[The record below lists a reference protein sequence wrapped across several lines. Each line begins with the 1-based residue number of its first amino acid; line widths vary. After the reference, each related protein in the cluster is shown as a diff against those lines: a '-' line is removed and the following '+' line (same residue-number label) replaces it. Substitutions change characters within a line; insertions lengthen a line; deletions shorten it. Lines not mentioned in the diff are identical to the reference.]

1 MEKAAAKKST
11 AKKPPRKRTAVL
23 PPGRPT
29 VYCEALDELA
39 FKFCLL
45 GATNQDLARS
55 LEVSDFTIEEWIRV
69 HPNFSSAI
77 KKGREEAD
85 AKVASRLFA
94 RATGYEQKS
103 VKIASTPDGAE
114 HITEYTERFP
124 PETAACIFWL
134 KNRRP
139 DKWRDKIDQTIT
151 GADGGPVQHS
161 VTVKFV

>member
-1 MEKAAAKKST
+1 MEKAAE
-11 AKKPPRKRTAVL
+11 KPTKPKRKPITTLPR
-23 PPGRPT
+23 GRPT
-29 VYCEALDELA
+29 LYCDALDELA

-45 GATNQDLARS
+45 GATNDDLARS
-55 LEVSDFTIEEWIRV
+55 FEVDPGTIDDWLIK
-69 HPNFSSAI
+69 HPTFSSAI
-77 KKGREEAD
+77 KKGRAEAD

-94 RATGYEQKS
+94 RATGYEHKA

-114 HITEYTERFP
+114 HITEYIERFP

-139 DKWRDKIDQTIT
+139 DKWRDKLDTTVT

>member
-1 MEKAAAKKST
+1 MEKAASKKST
-11 AKKPPRKRTAVL
+11 AKKPQQSAKPT
-23 PPGRPT
+23 GRPT
-29 VYCEALDELA
+29 LYKPEYAEQV
-39 FKFCLL
+39 FKYCLL
-45 GATNQDLARS
+45 GATNADLAR
-55 LEVSDFTIEEWIRV
+55 LFDVSISSIDEWIATRID
-69 HPNFSSAI
+69 FSCAV

-94 RATGYEQKS
+94 RATGYEQKA

-139 DKWRDKIDQTIT
+139 DKWRDKLDTTVT